1 MRLWLG
7 AVFFLSGGVALVYQL
22 VWQRALFVMYGL
34 DVVSVT
40 LVVTSF
46 LLGLGLAVWLVV
58 CCPVPIPT
66 CSCRCS
72 RFLSLE

>member
-46 LLGLGLAVWLVV
+46 LL
-58 CCPVPIPT
+58 
-66 CSCRCS
+66 
-72 RFLSLE
+72 